1 MLIYP
6 NEYFDK
12 IEKITIEFLQKNKI
26 KALILD
32 MDNTLINLK
41 EEMPKNI
48 EIWAKELKGQ
58 GVKLIIVSNSNK
70 KSKLDKTANK
80 LGIKYVYFA
89 RKPLKVGLKKAMK
102 ILEEKPENIATV
114 GDQIFTD
121 VIGGNRCKMFTILV
135 EPIAEKDILITRL
148 KRPIENAIKKR
159 FLKKCTKEGEYGNK
173 TIQK

>member
-41 EEMPKNI
+41 EKMPKNI

-102 ILEEKPENIATV
+102 ILEEKPENIAVV

-121 VIGGNRCKMFTILV
+121 IIGGNRCKMKTVLV
-135 EPIAEKDILITRL
+135 DSLENKDFWYTAW
-148 KRPIENAIKKR
+148 KRPIENRIKTKI
-159 FLKKCTKEGEYGNK
+159 TKEK
-173 TIQK
+173 K